1 MPSSRMSYAR
11 AGVNRTQISSAHA
24 ILSKKL
30 AKTFAA
36 RKGRLGNPLFPIGH
50 YAGLV
55 DIGNSK
61 VLSLHTDSVGTKVI
75 IAHLMRKYDTVGID
89 CVAMCANDLIC
100 TGSEPISFLD
110 YLAVSKPNP
119 SISGKIADGIVEGA
133 KQAGMAV
140 VGGETAVVPDLLSSE
155 SGGGMDL
162 VGMAAGICSKDQL
175 VLGDRIE
182 KTDVI
187 LGVASSGIH
196 SNGLTLARKIL
207 LRKHSLHE
215 KVHSF
220 GRSVGEEL
228 LEPTRIYVKPV
239 LEALRRTEIHGLAH
253 ITGGGFAK
261 LNRIV
266 SQAKVGADLNG
277 FPPVPEVFNVIQK
290 EGRVDNSEM
299 YRTFNMGVGMILI
312 CPGRKSDRIIRIF
325 KKHGQDAFLLGK
337 VSSEKGVQ
345 VESVGKLTS

>member
-133 KQAGMAV
+133 KQAGMA
-140 VGGETAVVPDLLSSE
+140 
-155 SGGGMDL
+155 
-162 VGMAAGICSKDQL
+162 AGICSKDQL

-196 SNGLTLARKIL
+196 SSGLTLARKIL